1 MPRCPQMC
9 RGMNNNKRE
18 SLMIKL
24 PPLIAVVCAGLM
36 LGACSKPAEEV
47 AKQAVVEEKKPE
59 FQTYSAEEFF
69 KTTSVFGS
77 SINADSTAVLV
88 SSDETGIFNAYKVPL
103 DGSAPVQLTNSTV
116 ESVFVV
122 GWFPKDDRLLYSA
135 DKGGDELDH
144 LYVREVSGE
153 IKDLTPGEGLK
164 AYFVGWHQDDQQF
177 FVATNERDP
186 KFFDVYRYQVSDYS
200 RELIYQ
206 NDGGYS
212 VESISPNGRYIA
224 LSKTNTNADSN
235 LYLADLNAEEVLTE
249 LITEHEGE
257 VQHSAYTFSRDS
269 KQLIYSTDE
278 FGEFRQAWAYDLENK
293 TKAVNFAADWDVS
306 FTYFSKDGRYQVTGI
321 NADAQTK
328 IEILDL
334 ANQQKLSLPNM
345 PAGDLRGVNFS
356 RDGAKLVFYI
366 NSDTSPSNLYVHQ
379 LGSDSVKRL
388 TDTGNPNIL
397 EENLVAGEVVRFKSF
412 DGLEI
417 PGILYKPKQAETQ
430 KVPALVWIHGG
441 PGGQSRK
448 GYWALIQHL
457 VNNGYAIFK
466 INNRGSSGY
475 GKTFYHLDDKKHGDH
490 DLKDVVYNKYYL
502 QSLDWVD
509 KDRIGVI
516 GGSYGG
522 YLTMAAMAFTDE
534 FKVGVNIFGVT
545 NWVRTLESIPPYWEA
560 FRKSLYDKLG
570 DPSTDKERLHS
581 ISPVFF
587 GHKVKSPVLVV
598 QGKND
603 PRVLKIESDDMVE
616 AIRAG
621 GTYVDYLVFD
631 DEGHGFSKK
640 ANRIEAS
647 NKYLSFLQAHL

>member
-1 MPRCPQMC
+1 
-9 RGMNNNKRE
+9 
-18 SLMIKL
+18 MIKSPQL
-24 PPLIAVVCAGLM
+24 VIAVCTGL
-36 LGACSKPAEEV
+36 LLLACSKPAEKV
-47 AKQAVVEEKKPE
+47 VKQPVVEEKDLV
-59 FQTYSAEEFF
+59 FQTYTAEEFY

-77 SINADSTAVLV
+77 SINADASAVLI
-88 SSDETGIFNAYKVPL
+88 SNDETGIFNAYKMPL
-103 DGSAPVQLTNSTV
+103 DGSTPVQLTHSV
-116 ESVFVV
+116 DESVFVV
-122 GWFPKDDRLLYSA
+122 SWFPKDDRVLYTA

-144 LYVREVSGE
+144 LYVRELSGDV
-153 IKDLTPGEGLK
+153 KDLTPGTGLK
-164 AYFVGWHQDDQQF
+164 ANFVGWHEDNNQF
-177 FVATNERDP
+177 FVASNERDP
-186 KFFDVYRYQVSDYS
+186 KFFDVYRYQISDYS
-200 RELIYQ
+200 RELVYQ
-206 NDGGYS
+206 NSVGYS
-212 VESISPNGRYIA
+212 VESISPNGQYIA
-224 LSKTNTNADSN
+224 LSKTITNADSN
-235 LYLADLNAEEVLTE
+235 LYLADLDANDELLE
-249 LITEHEGE
+249 LITEHEGDVE
-257 VQHSAYTFSRDS
+257 HSAYTFTRDS

-278 FGEFRQAWAYDLENK
+278 FGEYKQAWAYDLKAK
-293 TKAVNFAADWDVS
+293 TKALNYDSDWDVS
-306 FTYFSKDGRYQVTGI
+306 FTYFSKDGRYQVTGV

-334 ANQQKLSLPNM
+334 ETQKQLALPEL
-345 PAGDLRGVNFS
+345 PSGDLRGVNFS
-356 RDGAKLVFYI
+356 SDASQLVFYI
-366 NSDTSPSNLYVHQ
+366 NSDTSPSNLYVHKI
-379 LGSDSVKRL
+379 GSDGVKRL

-397 EENLVAGEVVRFKSF
+397 EENLVSGEVVRFKSF

-417 PGILYKPKQAETQ
+417 PGILYKPKQAEFQ

-448 GYWALIQHL
+448 GYSATIQHL

-475 GKTFYHLDDKKHGDH
+475 GKTFFHLDDKKHGDH

-502 QSLDWVD
+502 QTLDWVD

-560 FRKSLYDKLG
+560 FRQSLYDELG

-587 GHKVKSPVLVV
+587 GHKVKNPVLIV

-603 PRVLKIESDDMVE
+603 PRVLKIESDEMVE
-616 AIRAG
+616 SIRSG

-640 ANRIEAS
+640 VNRIDAS
-647 NKYLSFLQAHL
+647 NKYLNFFKEKL

>member
-1 MPRCPQMC
+1 
-9 RGMNNNKRE
+9 
-18 SLMIKL
+18 MIKS
-24 PPLIAVVCAGLM
+24 PQIVIVICTGL
-36 LGACSKPAEEV
+36 LLFSCSKPAEEV
-47 AKQAVVEEKKPE
+47 VKQPVVEEKE
-59 FQTYSAEEFF
+59 SLFQTYSAEEFY

-77 SINADSTAVLV
+77 SINADASAVLI
-88 SSDETGIFNAYKVPL
+88 SNDETGIFNAYKIPL
-103 DGSAPVQLTNSTV
+103 DGSTPVQLTHSV
-116 ESVFVV
+116 IESVFVV
-122 GWFPKDDRLLYSA
+122 GWFPKDDRILYTA

-144 LYVREVSGE
+144 LYVRELSGDE
-153 IKDLTPGEGLK
+153 KDLTPGSGFK
-164 AYFVGWHQDDQQF
+164 AYFVAWHEDDSQF
-177 FVATNERDP
+177 FVASNERDP
-186 KFFDVYRYQVSDYS
+186 KFFDVYRYQINDYS
-200 RELIYQ
+200 RELVYQ
-206 NDGGYS
+206 NSAGYS
-212 VESISPNGRYIA
+212 VESISPNGQYIA
-224 LSKTNTNADSN
+224 LSKTITNADSN
-235 LYLADLNAEEVLTE
+235 LYLADLNAANELTE
-249 LITEHEGE
+249 LITEHEGNVE
-257 VQHSAYTFSRDS
+257 HSAYTFTRDS

-278 FGEFRQAWAYDLENK
+278 FGEYKQAWAYDLKSK
-293 TKAVNFAADWDVS
+293 TKAINYQADWDVS
-306 FTYFSKDGRYQVTGI
+306 FTYFSKDGRYQVTGV

-334 ANQQKLSLPNM
+334 DTKKQLVLPNL
-345 PAGDLRGVNFS
+345 PSGDLRGVNFS
-356 RDGAKLVFYI
+356 GDASQLVFYI
-366 NSDTSPSNLYVHQ
+366 NSDTSPSNLYVHK
-379 LGSDSVKRL
+379 LGTDDVKRL
-388 TDTGNPNIL
+388 TDTGNPYII

-417 PGILYKPKQAETQ
+417 PGILYKPKQAEFQ

-448 GYWALIQHL
+448 GYSATIQHL

-475 GKTFYHLDDKKHGDH
+475 GKTFFHLDDKKHGDH

-502 QSLDWVD
+502 QTLDWVD

-560 FRKSLYDKLG
+560 FRQSLYDELG

-587 GHKVKSPVLVV
+587 GHKVKNPVLVV

-603 PRVLKIESDDMVE
+603 PRVLKIESDEMVE
-616 AIRAG
+616 SIRNG
-621 GTYVDYLVFD
+621 GTYVDYLMFD

-640 ANRIEAS
+640 ANRIESS
-647 NKYLSFLQAHL
+647 NKYLNFFKERL